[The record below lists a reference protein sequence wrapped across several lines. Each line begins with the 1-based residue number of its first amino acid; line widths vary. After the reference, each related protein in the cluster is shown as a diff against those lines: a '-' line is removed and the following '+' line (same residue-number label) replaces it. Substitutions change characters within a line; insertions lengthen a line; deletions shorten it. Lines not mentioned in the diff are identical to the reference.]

1 MSKPIKSSNSPSA
14 SASIVDLMNAWP
26 ESWAGLP
33 EDVPVGKGLVAEL
46 RPFVVHL
53 EQRGLAPA
61 TVRAH
66 VNALWVIGGE
76 IIRRLPQGSRPR
88 KVPARKLLLDAIEG
102 GEAPLANGVSE
113 AEQNAI
119 DATARQLLRFMTA
132 HGSK

>member
-1 MSKPIKSSNSPSA
+1 MAPKASSTKPHSLIDSMDS
-14 SASIVDLMNAWP
+14 WP

-33 EDVPVGKGLVAEL
+33 EDVPIGEGLVAEL
-46 RPFVVHL
+46 RPFVAHL
-53 EQRGLAPA
+53 EQRGLASN

-66 VNALWVIGGE
+66 VNGLWVIGGE

-88 KVPARKLLLDAIEG
+88 KVSARKLLLDAIEG

-113 AEQNAI
+113 ADQVAI
-119 DATARQLLRFMTA
+119 DATARKLLRFMTA

>member
-1 MSKPIKSSNSPSA
+1 MVRKSPPTKPTSL
-14 SASIVDLMNAWP
+14 VDSMDSWP

-46 RPFVVHL
+46 RPFVIHL
-53 EQRGLAPA
+53 EQRGLAAA
-61 TVRAH
+61 TIRGH
-66 VNALWVIGGE
+66 VNGLWVIGGE

-88 KVPARKLLLDAIEG
+88 KVNARKLLLDAIDL

-113 AEQNAI
+113 ADQNAI
-119 DATARQLLRFMTA
+119 DATARRLLRFLTA